1 MKGKFEFYLAAH
13 ALLKQANNR
22 APHAAQDP
30 ALERFASDPHL
41 LAHATADVTFGQ
53 SLDLV
58 FRAPANAIDV
68 FETGHNHVQ

>member
-1 MKGKFEFYLAAH
+1 MSLAH

-22 APHAAQDP
+22 ARHAAQDP

-58 FRAPANAIDV
+58 FRGLFRYSASSSSR
-68 FETGHNHVQ
+68 